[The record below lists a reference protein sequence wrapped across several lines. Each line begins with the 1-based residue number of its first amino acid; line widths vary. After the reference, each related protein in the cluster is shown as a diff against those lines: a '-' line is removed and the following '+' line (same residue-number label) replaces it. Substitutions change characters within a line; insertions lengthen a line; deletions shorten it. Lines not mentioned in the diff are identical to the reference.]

1 MGITV
6 IAAVVTLLSYLI
18 ADILYVVVDPR
29 ITYE

>member
-1 MGITV
+1 MGITLL
-6 IAAVVTLLSYLI
+6 AAVVTLFSYLA